1 MNTFYWLNVLLQSI
15 RTRIKTS
22 RKGGEQFKMPDEKQF
37 KKEVQNHKKDYQN
50 KKVELISRLC
60 NEENVKDDKKKK
72 QRA

>member
-1 MNTFYWLNVLLQSI
+1 
-15 RTRIKTS
+15 
-22 RKGGEQFKMPDEKQF
+22 MPDEKQF